1 VAVIG
6 FYERLGFINEDVLVL
21 SRRLIED

>member
-1 VAVIG
+1 VIG